1 MSDTSDPND
10 SASLIEEQQRES
22 ALRAQ
27 SAVVVEMPRH
37 DCEGERICIDCE
49 ERLSEKRL
57 QAAPRAVRCV
67 ECQDLHEK
75 RQRGYRA

>member
-1 MSDTSDPND
+1 MSDIADK
-10 SASLIEEQQRES
+10 AGELEEQQRS
-22 ALRAQ
+22 TALRAQ

-37 DCEGERICIDCE
+37 DGDGKRVCLDCE
-49 ERLSEKRL
+49 ERLSPKRL